1 MAKIILF
8 GDSIF
13 AGYHNGFTSAIFK
26 QKMQTRFPE
35 DEFVNASVPGAT
47 TTDALGW
54 VQGLVLDEQPDL
66 TILFFGANDISVTN
80 YISPDIYEAQL
91 DELVT
96 KLDPEKVVLVT
107 PPYSDSLQLGDR
119 TPDLIR
125 HYVQV
130 AQLVANDYQL
140 PCVDLYDLMQHEKN
154 PDQLLLPDGIHFTNE
169 AYDLLADNVRTAIQT
184 WRQRGQ

>member
-26 QKMQTRFPE
+26 EKMQQYLPN
-35 DEFVNASVPGAT
+35 DEIVNASVPGAT

-80 YISPDIYEAQL
+80 YISMAIYEAQL

-96 KLDPEKVVLVT
+96 KLDTKHVVLVT

-125 HYVQV
+125 SYVQV
-130 AQLVANDYQL
+130 AQLVAHDYQI
-140 PCVDLYDLMQHEKN
+140 PCVDLYDLMLQQKN
-154 PDQLLLPDGIHFTNE
+154 PNLLLQPDGIHFTNE
-169 AYDLLADNVRTAIQT
+169 AYDLLASHVFTAIKR
-184 WRQRGQ
+184 WRNIGQ